1 MRVLKL
7 RTARPADAEVVCEIG
22 RTYDPDEPQ
31 DPEVVRHRWSVTSS
45 EWLRERFIV
54 ESEGEPVGFAVR
66 IHPWWDRP
74 DGRWAYNDVR
84 VRPDH
89 RDPGQVGALFDRL
102 EAANVEEGAQSLVA
116 RTKEGFDW
124 EVALLQGRGYRYDRL
139 SKAWQLDL
147 ADRGQE
153 LLAERE
159 RGRRRM
165 RQLGIELVTEA
176 ATGDQD
182 ILRKLWQ
189 LNEETSR
196 DVPSTLPHEPV
207 SFEEFK
213 QWSGPDVHPDRSWVA
228 RDGDQV
234 VAWSFL
240 RYPRVGRVWT
250 GYTCCARSHR
260 GRGIARA
267 VKMETLGQAIE
278 LGVDSVRT
286 DNDEQNSPM
295 LHINE
300 QLGYHRVPGFIS
312 YIKELG

>member
-1 MRVLKL
+1 MLKL
-7 RTARPADAEVVCEIG
+7 RTARPEDAELVCEISQAH
-22 RTYDPDEPQ
+22 DPDEPQ
-31 DPEVVRHRWSVTSS
+31 DPDVVRHRWSVSS
-45 EWLRERFIV
+45 PDWLRERFMV
-54 ESEGEPVGFAVR
+54 ESEGGPVGFAFR
-66 IHPWWDRP
+66 AHPWWSRP
-74 DGRWAYNDVR
+74 EGRWAHNEVR
-84 VRPDH
+84 VRPDG
-89 RDPGQVGALFDRL
+89 RDPAEVGRLFDRL
-102 EAANVEEGAQSLVA
+102 EAANIEEGANVLA
-116 RTKEGFDW
+116 TRTKEGFDW
-124 EVALLQGRGYRYDRL
+124 EVALLEGRGYRYDRL

-147 ADRGQE
+147 HDRRHA

-159 RGRRRM
+159 RGRRQM
-165 RQLGIELVTEA
+165 GRQGIELVTEA
-176 ATGDQD
+176 ATGDRE
-182 ILRKLWQ
+182 ILRQLWL
-189 LNEETSR
+189 LNEETTQ
-196 DVPSTLPHEPV
+196 DIPTTLPHEPV
-207 SFEEFK
+207 AFEEFQ
-213 QWSGPDVHPDRSWVA
+213 QWSGPDVRPDRSWVA
-228 RDGDQV
+228 REGERV